1 MALGKTVTYTPFQE
15 TSFGYG
21 SSEIA
26 TAHSSTFSNATDI
39 VKVIITHSS
48 GNWDSTGH
56 LSTPSSGT
64 AVAVYHED
72 QSQWVCEGQ
81 RDDVDAVL
89 DTLSFFPAD
98 KPQSRPYNATTN
110 PSGFQTV
117 ALKANQTNGTFA
129 NEEPPAIGNTVFSLK
144 VYNGASVVS
153 TNTVTFDPTE
163 PTTGNQRPYFSV
175 VPPTEDLNSTAHDTV
190 AGGLVN
196 LGTISHGSDTENVRV
211 KCAFRYYG
219 TGTTIYSGAFGTF
232 TDDDNIFIGDKKPAT
247 RNFSDGRFD
256 FTGSVAEAQ
265 AFLDNV
271 RYYGA
276 GNQTTFDMYLT
287 ISDGVVGSEYTKT
300 VYFSDALIGV
310 TNIPDVHYIEDQTSV
325 PWDFGNLSITN
336 IQPDVTEFKAI
347 ITLDS
352 TGTSG
357 TSAFI
362 AGSAAPVDSQSF
374 SSGVLTI
381 TDASL
386 TRLKAALRNLE
397 FTPAT
402 DFNSSFNMTV
412 DFTFSNPTLGT
423 TYSATQQT
431 VAVTG
436 QDIAEV
442 TNLATSHTY
451 TEDQTYDFSQGIVP
465 QITHQYNDDF
475 DVVFTI
481 NSTTQGVLG
490 RHGNS
495 GFFRAATGGFKLSG
509 ARDFV
514 NTALQN
520 LFFVPAPDFD
530 SSFTI
535 NYTVDRTSGDL
546 THQTQDT
553 GSFSMSAIALP
564 DFTSVPQTFSW
575 TNNESLKYNA
585 NLLITDTA
593 PDNVDSVAA
602 GSEYTVECKLVNTL
616 GNTFTN
622 AKIVSTF
629 TNTLTSNT
637 GLGTTY
643 TMVGSK
649 ANINQNLANLKLVPE
664 PLYTGTQDFFVE
676 YKITRNLDGGV
687 LLDFTPSHRTTFS
700 NPTINDAFSLTAPS
714 YNWNED
720 ETFDFDTTLQITETL
735 DENRMY
741 ITANGYTNYFETN
754 YKATIRSKYWDGSA
768 AQPFNSI
775 DWSCSANISQIQN
788 STISGKG
795 TVADPLIITGPKAE
809 VNIALANLRLTPN
822 TPDLTGSPATF
833 GHFWIEAQIQ
843 RVQGSTNLMNFNP
856 PITNFNAA
864 TNTPEYLTAWAN
876 LSYTEDI
883 QNQQIFSGITAILD
897 GAGDLFNASYEV
909 DITLGST
916 SIGSFEDYIESGYV
930 ATSYVGSEQVSYTGT
945 KSQVNT
951 AIQNTKF
958 TPDADVNSDVAI
970 TYTQKRTINGTTVT
984 HANAASVGTVTG
996 VATPEF
1002 VLSTYNF
1009 NRQYFVTDDDF
1020 ANGVNVRE
1028 GTETLSNN
1036 VLSGTTALAV
1046 VQDMAPGSQSFYL
1059 NSHLGASATPVNLT
1073 SKKLA
1078 TNLGYQYER
1087 PITITD
1093 TAESGGPSLYRLQ
1106 FSGGTLFTPLGATLN
1121 VTDTGYQSKDDIHTV
1136 IDGLYA
1142 KGVSGLNGNI
1152 PNHRDQF
1159 TANFTL
1165 HRRTFN
1171 GTETFLG
1178 QGTLTFKFLSGLQI
1192 WSYKAQGSLQ
1202 VYNHPGYEARMD
1214 NVSAGSSNID
1224 PFPNVAQNISYF
1236 GTSASGSLG
1245 TGFFNLT
1252 VLTTDTAEENKLVFK
1267 DSKGQQIEELDV
1279 GQPFARPSTS
1289 AFVEDDYTV
1298 NVRFVSQGGTYA
1310 NGNATAGS
1318 VGTWCPYHRTLI
1330 GNGVHND
1337 NVNQALDPFIAR
1349 QKRSPNGSTVHGG
1362 DWINFEGRSGASSG
1376 DNKYLGIAAY
1386 TDWGAVVKLGVDST
1400 TQPLLR
1406 LNK

>member
-26 TAHSSTFSNATDI
+26 TAHSSVFSNATDI

-48 GNWDSTGH
+48 GNWDNTGH
-56 LSTPSSGT
+56 LSTPSSGK

-81 RDDVDAVL
+81 RDHVDAVL

-117 ALKANQTNGTFA
+117 ALKANQTTASGFA
-129 NEEPPAIGNTVFSLK
+129 DEEPPAIGNTVFSLK

-153 TNTVTFDPTE
+153 SNVVTFDPTE
-163 PTTGNQRPYFSV
+163 PTTGNQRPFFSV

-211 KCAFRYYG
+211 KCAFRYFG
-219 TGTTIYSGAFGTF
+219 TGNTIFSGTFGVF

-300 VYFSDALIGV
+300 VYFSDALISV

-336 IQPDVTEFKAI
+336 IQPDVTEYKAI

-357 TSAFI
+357 TSAFVV
-362 AGSAAPVDSQSF
+362 GNGTTVDSQSF

-397 FTPAT
+397 FTPVT

-412 DFTFSNPTLGT
+412 DFTFRNPTLGT

-451 TEDQTYDFSQGIVP
+451 TEDQTYDFNQGIVP
-465 QITHQYNDDF
+465 QITHQHNDDF

-490 RHGNS
+490 RNGNA

-564 DFTSVPQTFSW
+564 DFTSTPQTFSW
-575 TNNESLKYNA
+575 ANNESTKYDS

-593 PDNVDSVAA
+593 VDNSDSVAFN
-602 GSEYTVECKLVNTL
+602 SEYTVEAKLINVN
-616 GNTFTN
+616 GGTFTS
-622 AKIVSTF
+622 AKLLST
-629 TNTLTSNT
+629 NRDTLTSNT

-643 TMVGSK
+643 TMVGTK
-649 ANINQNLANLKLVPE
+649 NAINQNLANMKMVPD
-664 PLYTGTQDFFVE
+664 PLYTGTTDFFVE

-700 NPTINDAFSLTAPS
+700 NPTINADFSLSTPLFE
-714 YNWNED
+714 WPED
-720 ETFDFDTTLQITETL
+720 FVFNFDSTLEITEKL
-735 DENRMY
+735 DENKEY
-741 ITANGYTNYFETN
+741 TTTNGYSANYFETN

-768 AQPFNSI
+768 SQPFNSLT
-775 DWSCSANISQIQN
+775 W
-788 STISGKG
+788 G
-795 TVADPLIITGPKAE
+795 TSSDATVIPQTTVTGTGTDADPLIITGPKTE
-809 VNIALANLRLTPN
+809 VNTALATLKFRPN
-822 TPDLTGSPATF
+822 TPDLTGSPATN
-833 GHFWIEAQIQ
+833 GGFWIEGSIE
-843 RVQGSTNLMNFNP
+843 RVADTTLIINFNP
-856 PITNFNAA
+856 PISRFNSA
-864 TNTPEYLTAWAN
+864 TDSPEYLASWPLMQYA
-876 LSYTEDI
+876 EDI
-883 QNQQIFSGITAILD
+883 QDQRIFSHLTPVLD
-897 GAGDLFNASYEV
+897 GAGDLFNAEYTV
-909 DITLGST
+909 TITMNPAT
-916 SIGSFEDYIESGYV
+916 VGSFEAYV
-930 ATSYVGSEQVSYTGT
+930 DPNYVVTNYVSSSLVAYTGT
-945 KSQVNT
+945 KAQVNA

-958 TPDADVNSDVAI
+958 TPVTDGNADFTIIYD
-970 TYTQKRTINGTTVT
+970 QRRTINGTTVI
-984 HANAASVGTVTG
+984 HANAVDNVGTVDG
-996 VATPEF
+996 QATAEF
-1002 VLSTYNF
+1002 VLGTSNQ
-1009 NRQYFVTDDDF
+1009 NKQYFVRDEDF
-1020 ANGVNVRE
+1020 VGVDIRGRFALSTEEAQEQFAAQRNINGN
-1028 GTETLSNN
+1028 L
-1036 VLSGTTALAV
+1036 
-1046 VQDMAPGSQSFYL
+1046 
-1059 NSHLGASATPVNLT
+1059 VNLT
-1073 SKKLA
+1073 SKQLSENMNYTPDRA
-1078 TNLGYQYER
+1078 
-1087 PITITD
+1087 ITITD
-1093 TAESGGPSLYRLQ
+1093 TAIDGGPSLYRLQ
-1106 FSGGTLFTPLGATLN
+1106 FTGGTLFTPLGATLN
-1121 VTDTGYQSKDDIHTV
+1121 VTDTGFQLKQDIHD
-1136 IDGLYA
+1136 IIEGLYVT
-1142 KGVSGLNGNI
+1142 GVNETANNI
-1152 PNHRDQF
+1152 PEHGISH

-1165 HRRTFN
+1165 HRRTYT
-1171 GTETFLG
+1171 GTETQIG
-1178 QGTLTFKFLSGLQI
+1178 QGTLNFTYLSGLQLWTYLSGQI
-1192 WSYKAQGSLQ
+1192 NFFSTYKITEGGRHISTIGSMPTLTRIDNLPSGSPDVQIQTAPYNNPNHIRTYLDPEYQEIKFLLRDSQGFDIEQQL
-1202 VYNHPGYEARMD
+1202 VTVTPPGAIASGFEPEVRFETYVR
-1214 NVSAGSSNID
+1214 
-1224 PFPNVAQNISYF
+1224 FYNVAGNNY
-1236 GTSASGSLG
+1236 
-1245 TGFFNLT
+1245 
-1252 VLTTDTAEENKLVFK
+1252 TTNT
-1267 DSKGQQIEELDV
+1267 
-1279 GQPFARPSTS
+1279 
-1289 AFVEDDYTV
+1289 
-1298 NVRFVSQGGTYA
+1298 
-1310 NGNATAGS
+1310 
-1318 VGTWCPYHRTLI
+1318 
-1330 GNGVHND
+1330 NGVHQFQGLNST
-1337 NVNQALDPFIAR
+1337 NFEVR
-1349 QKRSPNGSTVHGG
+1349 QKAEIHHQDSQTNLS
-1362 DWINFEGRSGASSG
+1362 GRWLDVERTAYTSSAQQEVAF
-1376 DNKYLGIAAY
+1376 LAW
-1386 TDWGAVVKLGVDST
+1386 TDWGIRLKTGGLFSGGNYKIKLL
-1400 TQPLLR
+1400 P
-1406 LNK
+1406 